1 MEVMSFFEQQY
12 ISLIAFALFFIL
24 QIYFFATTRMSVNAC
39 RKIFPVRD
47 MYSVSIRDGWPSID
61 CVRGAKDFEVI
72 RNQTNAYLSENK
84 AAVDLAELKDIA
96 DRYSDTKYGE
106 ATSHLSIPM
115 YLGLMGTYVGVAIG
129 LVMLL
134 LVKSEGQPEQIINQ
148 EALFK
153 FIGGVVVA
161 MMTSFCGL
169 ILTTVNNRRAA
180 GVEEELCKTRDGYF
194 QFLQTKVLPSAP
206 STIAQ
211 TFQNSV
217 AGLQTTVERL
227 STDLTDTFSGIT
239 RDFGQNLRENLG
251 QIETTVAALKE
262 SAATFRDSMETQR
275 TIVSNMMS
283 DNFIAVLKKIDKTV
297 DKCAEIGDEVEKTNV
312 RLVETV
318 SLQSK
323 VADTQ
328 HSIAET
334 QISIDNMLMQQRKE
348 IDAYQADL
356 KLRMETESAESRERF
371 RQDLEHT
378 SRLFKDVEE
387 VLNRFKTFEEHVN
400 KFAEAEVGQN
410 TGVLERIDAQIK
422 RIESVRTDVD
432 TYLDTS
438 SEDLHAYLK
447 TNQELIK
454 KEIDK
459 FKKDWGE
466 FFFQMNPEKIVSPE
480 SFLEKLS
487 ALEGKL
493 SALEEQ
499 LGTISTLIPPQSNH
513 SEMLLQLKAL
523 QKGLEKRQ
531 LSAGTPGL
539 GSGALMSNPGSVASS
554 SKTMPPA
561 TPGPIGDPSGPNS
574 GPDSGPDSGTGLGGE
589 APKPVGFFK
598 RLFGK

>member
-1 MEVMSFFEQQY
+1 MSFFAQQY

-24 QIYFFATTRMSVNAC
+24 QIYYFATTRKSVNAC
-39 RKIFPVRD
+39 RKIFPARGT
-47 MYSVSIRDGWPSID
+47 YSVSIRDGRPSID
-61 CVRGAKDFEVI
+61 SVGGAKDFEVI

-134 LVKSEGQPEQIINQ
+134 LVKKGEDQPEQIINQ
-148 EALFK
+148 AALFK

-262 SAATFRDSMETQR
+262 SATTFRDSMEVQR

-283 DNFIAVLKKIDKTV
+283 ENFITALKKIDKTV

-318 SLQSK
+318 SLQNK

-328 HSIAET
+328 RSIATT
-334 QISIDNMLMQQRKE
+334 QISIDNMLMQLHKE
-348 IDAYQADL
+348 IDAYQANL
-356 KLRMETESAESRERF
+356 KSRMETESAESRERF

-378 SRLFKDVEE
+378 GRLFKDVEE

-410 TGVLERIDAQIK
+410 TGVLERIDAQIR

-432 TYLDTS
+432 TYLDTN
-438 SEDLHAYLK
+438 SEDLHTYL
-447 TNQELIK
+447 TANQELIK
-454 KEIDK
+454 KEVDK

-466 FFFQMNPEKIVSPE
+466 FFFQMNPENMVKPE
-480 SFLEKLS
+480 NFLEKLS
-487 ALEGKL
+487 ALEEKL
-493 SALEEQ
+493 STLEEK

-513 SEMLLQLKAL
+513 SEMLRQLKEL

-531 LSAGTPGL
+531 LSAGTSSLKPGVTTQ
-539 GSGALMSNPGSVASS
+539 AP
-554 SKTMPPA
+554 T
-561 TPGPIGDPSGPNS
+561 
-574 GPDSGPDSGTGLGGE
+574 
-589 APKPVGFFK
+589 PKPVPTGFGGEVPLPPEKPGLFK
-598 RLFGK
+598 RLFRK